1 MRQKVRQKQRGV
13 YRGNRNDVK
22 SGPKIVTINR
32 KNLAEYP
39 DLVCFINAK
48 HPAHSLKT
56 EWVKNRLSEG
66 MRIKLLYVPGQ
77 KKAAGFMEYTP
88 GEHAWRAVSAKGY
101 LFIHC
106 VYIYPNVNRNKGMG
120 SMLVSDCIEDAKR
133 NNFDGVAVVTSSN
146 SFMAQKE
153 LFLKNGFDL
162 SESDGAGN
170 DLLVCKLKDGPVP
183 VINDFNKNLNNYQG
197 LHILF
202 SKQCPWVARLI
213 EEIKE
218 SGMVKQLNIRITE
231 LKTPA
236 EAQQGPSLYAT
247 FNLVFNGKLL
257 ADRYI
262 SLTRFNNILKKEK
275 LI

>member
-1 MRQKVRQKQRGV
+1 M
-13 YRGNRNDVK
+13 K
-22 SGPKIVTINR
+22 SAPNIVTIDR

-48 HPAHSLKT
+48 HPAHALKT

-66 MRIKLLYVPGQ
+66 MQIKLLYIPDR
-77 KKAAGFMEYTP
+77 KKAAGFIEYTP

-106 VYIYPNVNRNKGMG
+106 IYIYPNANKNKGLG

-133 NNFDGVAVVTSSN
+133 NNFNGIAVVTSTN
-146 SFMAQKE
+146 SFMADKA
-153 LFLKNGFDL
+153 LFLKNGFGL
-162 SESDGAGN
+162 AETDGAGN
-170 DLLVCKLKDGPVP
+170 DLLVYKLKNCPAP
-183 VINDFNKNLNNYQG
+183 VINDFNKNLNKYQG

-213 EEIKE
+213 EEIQE
-218 SGMVKQLNIRITE
+218 TGMAKQLNLQITE

-236 EAQQGPSLYAT
+236 EAQQAPSLYAM

-262 SLTRFNNILKKEK
+262 SLTRFNNIVKKEK